1 MKNYQVCKKELSLKH
16 PYNWEQLGIMEQVE
30 NWYEDFMESLM
41 EAQKKDAKDRKRGR
55 EFLF

>member
-1 MKNYQVCKKELSLKH
+1 MKNYLVCKKELSLKH
-16 PYNWEQLGIMEQVE
+16 LYNWEQLGIMEQVE

-41 EAQKKDAKDRKRGR
+41 KAQKEDAKDRKRGK

>member
-1 MKNYQVCKKELSLKH
+1 MKNYLVCKKELSLKH
-16 PYNWEQLGIMEQVE
+16 LYNWEQLGIMEQVE

-41 EAQKKDAKDRKRGR
+41 EAQKEDAKDRKRGR

>member
-1 MKNYQVCKKELSLKH
+1 MKNDQVCKKELSLKH
-16 PYNWEQLGIMEQVE
+16 LYNWEQLGIMEQVE